1 MKQPFLSVLWK
12 LNLLKQLGL
21 VPWWSWPVLGQRGY
35 SQVLRQ
41 SLEPVQ
47 VHASQRGWISFRTY
61 LVETGL
67 SGAPSLVLYC
77 LGRGKD
83 HRGGGGCAGQGD
95 LTAIVLH
102 GTAQALPSCMDV
114 LFSQGWLTPKRG
126 IIIVTC
132 VWWKGDVGRRW
143 EGRGVL
149 LLSGWVGAGRSFYH
163 SPPLYLLVP
172 GSMLFL

>member
-1 MKQPFLSVLWK
+1 M
-12 LNLLKQLGL
+12 LKQLGL

-132 VWWKGDVGRRW
+132 V
-143 EGRGVL
+143 
-149 LLSGWVGAGRSFYH
+149 
-163 SPPLYLLVP
+163 
-172 GSMLFL
+172 